1 MQRFTADDDLSGAEF
16 RDTRLRGARFHGA
29 DLSGVVMRGVE
40 VEGVDI
46 DSPWLPHTGP
56 LLVNGVDVAPFVEAE
71 LDRRFPG
78 RAQRTAE
85 TPEDLR
91 AAWAALEGAW
101 ADAVERAAGLPVD
114 VVEQSVAGEWSF
126 AQTLRHLVLATDL
139 WFRKTV
145 LEVDAPFHAFGLAHS
160 DDQPG
165 DGPLA
170 GVAFTDEHPSFA
182 AVLEARADRQ
192 GEVRAFLADVTT
204 ERLDEPRPNPWAPD
218 HEETVRTCLHTVL
231 EEEWE
236 HLRYA
241 LRDLDTL
248 TTAPAPAPT
257 D

>member
-1 MQRFTADDDLSGAEF
+1 MAVQ
-16 RDTRLRGARFHGA
+16 
-29 DLSGVVMRGVE
+29 
-40 VEGVDI
+40 
-46 DSPWLPHTGP
+46 
-56 LLVNGVDVAPFVEAE
+56 
-71 LDRRFPG
+71 
-78 RAQRTAE
+78 
-85 TPEDLR
+85 
-91 AAWAALEGAW
+91 AAWATTVESTPRSLV
-101 ADAVERAAGLPVD
+101 DAHVED
-114 VVEQSVAGEWSF
+114 EWSL

-145 LEVDAPFHAFGLAHS
+145 LEADDPFHPFGLAH
-160 DDQPG
+160 DGDQPG
-165 DGPLA
+165 GGPLA
-170 GVAFTDEHPSFA
+170 GAAFTEQHPSFA

-204 ERLDEPRPNPWAPD
+204 ERLDEPRRNPWAPD

-257 D
+257 E